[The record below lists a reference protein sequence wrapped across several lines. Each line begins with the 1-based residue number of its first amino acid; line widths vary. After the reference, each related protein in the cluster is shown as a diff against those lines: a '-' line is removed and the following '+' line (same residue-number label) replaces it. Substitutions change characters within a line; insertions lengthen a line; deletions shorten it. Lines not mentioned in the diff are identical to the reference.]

1 MNNTPSENQY
11 TFDTIANEE
20 FMSKEQIRDALK
32 NCAKDAGFSVATL
45 DSNNSYLNMGCSHAG
60 RPRKKV
66 SISDHQRNC
75 TSGRIAC
82 PFRATAHKI
91 VLDDGKDAVWKTL
104 KIHDP
109 KAHNHELAENINFY
123 SAYRQPRTA
132 DQKRHIVQLMNAGVK
147 DTAIARTMNAIGV
160 GMTPKDVANFRYEIK
175 TLLQGDYEV
184 ESLVLDLQEKGYTVR
199 YSFVE
204 SAIGVKKH
212 LRSIFFT
219 HQDSIDLANQFNE
232 VVTIDATYKTVRSKL
247 PFVNVV
253 GVSNISNGRGQLST
267 FGIAGG
273 WISDETADSYEWF
286 IQQLK
291 NTVWSENDG
300 PNLVITD
307 SELALTNAIDKVFPQ
322 AKRALCK
329 VHIRNN
335 FRSQIKKY
343 FSKTDWDEISKAI
356 NYMTCMDFKN
366 PLNEGVTEAVM
377 NDSLFVIGKQRY
389 LAMAKKSTN
398 EAKVVQYLNQ

>member
-1 MNNTPSENQY
+1 M
-11 TFDTIANEE
+11 
-20 FMSKEQIRDALK
+20 
-32 NCAKDAGFSVATL
+32 
-45 DSNNSYLNMGCSHAG
+45 
-60 RPRKKV
+60 
-66 SISDHQRNC
+66 
-75 TSGRIAC
+75 
-82 PFRATAHKI
+82 
-91 VLDDGKDAVWKTL
+91 
-104 KIHDP
+104 
-109 KAHNHELAENINFY
+109 
-123 SAYRQPRTA
+123 
-132 DQKRHIVQLMNAGVK
+132 
-147 DTAIARTMNAIGV
+147 
-160 GMTPKDVANFRYEIK
+160 
-175 TLLQGDYEV
+175 
-184 ESLVLDLQEKGYTVR
+184 
-199 YSFVE
+199 
-204 SAIGVKKH
+204 
-212 LRSIFFT
+212 
-219 HQDSIDLANQFNE
+219 
-232 VVTIDATYKTVRSKL
+232 TIDATYKTVRSKL